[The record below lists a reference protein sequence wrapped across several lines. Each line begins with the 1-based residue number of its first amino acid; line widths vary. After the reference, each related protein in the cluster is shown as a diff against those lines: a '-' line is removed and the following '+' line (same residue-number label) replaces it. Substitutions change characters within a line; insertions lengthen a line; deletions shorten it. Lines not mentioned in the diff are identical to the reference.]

1 MAQPAR
7 QAGRQAG
14 RLAGWGGVVSPC
26 RVAGACPPPHLH
38 AVYARNCATFIRVKA
53 VPALA
58 ERDNY
63 REKFTFRIA

>member
-14 RLAGWGGVVSPC
+14 WPGGVVSPC